1 MKIENLHFSS
11 KTIELAETDTALQLR
26 SRLCY
31 YGDVNMNSV
40 KLPEVNAEE
49 YAQTLINMPVQAK
62 VKHNVFTDQDTFG
75 GHEVVVNPITQE
87 VTFDTESIGVHTSVE
102 IRDDLVETVSGE
114 YKTLPCL
121 FANYIIWKRYPKVIE
136 VVKRLHSEDRLYSS
150 WEIETDEY
158 TYSEGIKELT
168 KYRFIG
174 NCLLGDG
181 VTPAYGSIAKSV
193 SMSEKVSNESPELL
207 IAEALILDI
216 NNNKEEVDNLKDV
229 EKKTEISEEEV
240 KVEEVNTSED
250 ETVEEVNADAE
261 TETNESEK
269 EVESVESEEENVETE
284 EAPQNEEIQ
293 AEDTNDSEE
302 NADKKDIDTSA
313 LTVEDLY
320 QKIARAAEEKLDSW
334 CYVAHLFPNEKTVW
348 VKSGDSESDLDY
360 VLFTYSVIDD
370 QVQLS
375 EPQKVKLTVSIS
387 SINDKV
393 NELNES
399 IVSSN
404 ETIQNLNAEIST
416 LSVFKE
422 KFEKAEQE
430 RIEAEQA
437 EKIESLKRYAMKSG
451 LISEEEVNAS
461 DTEIS
466 TMISE
471 LNESAIK
478 AVIAERFMDSLK
490 TEKTV
495 ETSEKKETKN
505 QEVKV
510 NLSTKGSLDDAVSEF
525 KQLYVKKN

>member
-102 IRDDLVETVSGE
+102 IRDDLVETVNGE

-158 TYSEGIKELT
+158 IYSDGIKELT

-302 NADKKDIDTSA
+302 NKDETESTEETETSDMQAKIDK
-313 LTVEDLY
+313 LN
-320 QKIARAAEEKLDSW
+320 DS
-334 CYVAHLFPNEKTVW
+334 L
-348 VKSGDSESDLDY
+348 VKA
-360 VLFTYSVIDD
+360 
-370 QVQLS
+370 
-375 EPQKVKLTVSIS
+375 
-387 SINDKV
+387 
-393 NELNES
+393 
-399 IVSSN
+399 N

-437 EKIESLKRYAMKSG
+437 DKIESLKQYAMKSG
-451 LISEEEVNAS
+451 FISEEEVNAS